1 MKIGI
6 VTLPLHF
13 NFGGI
18 LQAYALQEVLHEW
31 GDSFIIKSYQH
42 GIKAIIKTLLYRQSG
57 IFRFVKN
64 KIRYDYLHE
73 PFSLDELTSKGYDV
87 LVVGSD
93 QVWRPCMG
101 VSREANVNRYFLKTI
116 GKGKIKKISYAASFG
131 VDYFDFTHEEKKKAQ
146 SLIKDFEAVSV
157 RETFGITLCSEY
169 LGRVDAKLVLDPT
182 MLLNETDYL
191 NIMGN
196 SPFKSQNKHCFIYL
210 LDYDKA
216 ENKEI
221 VETLIPLNTEVFTA
235 KVEKN
240 ILKKYFNIK
249 DSVEGWLAAIYN
261 SDLMI
266 TDSFH
271 GCVFSI
277 LFHKDFYVMGNIIG
291 GNARIYS
298 LLSLFELD
306 DRLIDKNTN
315 PEKIKPINWQQIDLK
330 LQTLRTMSFDF
341 LSKTLSYD

>member
-1 MKIGI
+1 MKVGI

-31 GDSFIIKSYQH
+31 GDSFIIKYYQH
-42 GIKAIIKTLLYRQSG
+42 GVKATIKALLYRQSG
-57 IFRFVKN
+57 IFKFVK
-64 KIRYDYLHE
+64 KQIRYDFLHE
-73 PFSLDELTSKGYDV
+73 PFCLDELTSKGYDV

-101 VSREANVNRYFLKTI
+101 VSREANVNRYFLKTM
-116 GKGKIKKISYAASFG
+116 GKRKIKKISYAASFG
-131 VDYFDFTHEEKKKAQ
+131 VDYFDFTHEEKKEAQ
-146 SLIKDFEAVSV
+146 TLIKDFEAVSV

-182 MLLNETDYL
+182 MLLKEADYL
-191 NIMGN
+191 NIMGS
-196 SPFKSQNKHCFIYL
+196 SPFKTQNKHCFIYL
-210 LDYDKA
+210 LDYGKA
-216 ENKEI
+216 DNQ
-221 VETLIPLNTEVFTA
+221 ETVKMLVPSKAEVFTA
-235 KVEKN
+235 KVERS
-240 ILKKYFNIK
+240 ILKKYFNTQT
-249 DSVEGWLAAIYN
+249 VEDWLAAIYN

-277 LFHKDFYVMGNIIG
+277 LFHKDFYVMENIIG

-298 LLSLFELD
+298 LLSLFGLD

-330 LQTLRTMSFDF
+330 LQTLRKASFEF
-341 LSKTLSYD
+341 LSKALSYD